1 MERARRS
8 IFMFVILIKRSNRF
22 SVFSFSLLSLALC
35 LIMPTLGEATV
46 EGIPCTPEPT
56 NMPIEYGDLITCSID
71 PSGDTD
77 KFLFSGTTGERVV
90 LQVAWGSGALR
101 PCIELYDPDGVLMW
115 EACDNAFCN
124 RIDTQLSKT
133 GIHTIFVED
142 WFGTSIGEY
151 KLDLERIAPPSP
163 NAQPIQYGEVIP
175 GEINPGGDIDLYRF
189 EGMQPDRVVLQVAWG
204 SGALRPCIEL
214 YDPDGDFM
222 EEACDNAFSNTI
234 DTPLSK
240 TGTHTVLVKD
250 WFCTSAG
257 EYSLNLQ
264 CIGVCGMHTLS
275 VDKAGTGFG
284 TITSSDGKINCG
296 SDCVAIYNAGAGVTL
311 TAEEDPGSIFVG
323 WSGGGCSGTGFCEI
337 TMNADAVVT
346 ATFTEAPTT
355 LTLLSPNGGEVI
367 PSGSTYTIQWEAP
380 SWAVSFKLL
389 YSLKNG
395 APGTWVPIANN
406 VPGTSQDWIVPTP
419 RNNKTKCRVKVIG
432 YDFSEKKVG
441 ADRSD
446 RPFTI
451 EVVKLT
457 SPNGG
462 ETLPSGDIPTIT
474 WTTHET
480 KRDVSRVILNYTK
493 NGGNTWNKIDTL
505 DGNPGSY
512 DGWTVPDVPKTKSK
526 CKVKVVLKDAR
537 GNTVGSDVS
546 DASFTI
552 SPP

>member
-1 MERARRS
+1 
-8 IFMFVILIKRSNRF
+8 
-22 SVFSFSLLSLALC
+22 
-35 LIMPTLGEATV
+35 MPTLGEATV

-71 PSGDTD
+71 LSGDTD

-90 LQVAWGSGALR
+90 LQATWGSGALR

-133 GIHTIFVED
+133 GTHTIFVED

-151 KLDLERIAPPSP
+151 KLDLESIAPPSP

-222 EEACDNAFSNTI
+222 EEACDNAFSNII

-257 EYSLNLQ
+257 EYSLDLQ

-275 VDKAGTGFG
+275 VDKAGTGSG

-367 PSGSTYTIQWEAP
+367 PTGSIHTIQWEAP
-380 SWAVSFKLL
+380 PDAVSFKLK
-389 YSLKNG
+389 YSMDNG
-395 APGTWVPIANN
+395 RTWKPIAS
-406 VPGTSQDWIVPTP
+406 GIIDTSYDWAVPTP
-419 RNNKTKCRVKVIG
+419 PKNKTKCLVKVIG
-432 YDFSEKKVG
+432 YDDSDTKVG
-441 ADRSD
+441 ADKSD
-446 RPFTI
+446 STFTI

-457 SPNGG
+457 YPNGG
-462 ETLPSGDIPTIT
+462 ELLTSGDQHTIT
-474 WTTHET
+474 WTTNET
-480 KRDVSRVILNYTK
+480 KNPVEKVVLKYTK
-493 NGGNTWNKIDTL
+493 NGGKKWKKIDGLTENL
-505 DGNPGSY
+505 GFY
-512 DGWTVPDVPKTKSK
+512 EWTVPGVPKTKSK
-526 CKVKVVLKDAR
+526 CLVKVVLKDAKGR
-537 GNTVGSDVS
+537 TVGSDTS
-546 DASFTI
+546 DGYFTI
-552 SPP
+552 EP